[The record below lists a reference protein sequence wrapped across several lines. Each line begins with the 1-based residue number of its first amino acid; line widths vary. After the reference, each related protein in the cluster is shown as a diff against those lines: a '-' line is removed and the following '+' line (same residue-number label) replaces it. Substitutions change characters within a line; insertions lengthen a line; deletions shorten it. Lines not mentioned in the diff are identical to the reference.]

1 MSGVLAQERLN
12 MAAACRV
19 HDDHLDDLLALD
31 ERVRGDVKGR
41 AGGGA
46 GSRARHDG
54 QLRLRSGRSRRSAD
68 LVRSEPVVN

>member
-1 MSGVLAQERLN
+1 MPAS
-12 MAAACRV
+12 CRV

-31 ERVRGDVKGR
+31 ECLRGDVEVG

-54 QLRLRSGRSRRSAD
+54 QLRLSSGRSQRSAD

>member
-1 MSGVLAQERLN
+1 MPPT
-12 MAAACRV
+12 CRV
-19 HDDHLDDLLALD
+19 HGDHLDTLLALD
-31 ERVRGDVKGR
+31 ERVREDVEGG

-68 LVRSEPVVN
+68 LVCSEPVVN